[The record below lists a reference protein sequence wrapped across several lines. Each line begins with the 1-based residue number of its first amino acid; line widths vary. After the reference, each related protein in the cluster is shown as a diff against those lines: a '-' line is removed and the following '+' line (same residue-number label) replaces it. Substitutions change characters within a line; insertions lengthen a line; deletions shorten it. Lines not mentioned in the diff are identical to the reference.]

1 MLNTQPLLTT
11 NFSDSI
17 ARFFG
22 NGVQSTN
29 GTRNLRKSMR
39 VAYKEFSKT
48 DGIWVDSLFDMHFL
62 TQHGEA
68 TVADYLNGSTS
79 RHQSA
84 VELAN
89 AYEEHL
95 MPANA
100 KMRKVLRAEA
110 ASAADRYLSYL
121 PAQRFRQKLALQAGP
136 SDENGGPVFALC

>member
-1 MLNTQPLLTT
+1 
-11 NFSDSI
+11 
-17 ARFFG
+17 
-22 NGVQSTN
+22 
-29 GTRNLRKSMR
+29 MR

-68 TVADYLNGSTS
+68 TVADYLSGSIS
-79 RHQSA
+79 RHAAA

-89 AYEEHL
+89 AWEEHL
-95 MPANA
+95 MPANT

-121 PAQRFRQKLALQAGP
+121 PA
-136 SDENGGPVFALC
+136 